1 MNKPKTNARNKVRS
15 IKNKTYN
22 DWTNLISIPVG
33 IKTVKKAI
41 ENIASIK
48 QMFNTNFM
56 N

>member
-22 DWTNLISIPVG
+22 DWTNLIPIPVG
-33 IKTVKKAI
+33 IKAVKNAI
-41 ENIASIK
+41 ENMASIK
-48 QMFNTNFM
+48 QIFNTNFM

>member
-22 DWTNLISIPVG
+22 DWINLIPIPVG
-33 IKTVKKAI
+33 IKAVKKAI

-48 QMFNTNFM
+48 QMFSMNFM